1 METGKHEKMETF
13 KAGGL
18 NYIGID
24 NGCSGS
30 VGIIHASGSVTY
42 DPTPTVRVLNYT
54 KSKQFLRRI
63 DGAILKLML
72 EPVKDDCFCMI
83 ERPLV
88 NPGRWKATMS
98 AMRAM
103 EATLIVLEILN
114 IPYQF
119 IDSKEWQRVLLPSGL
134 EKEELKIASK
144 DVAKRL
150 FPKVKL
156 EGFSD
161 GDGLL
166 ISEFCRRTK
175 NGGLK

>member
-1 METGKHEKMETF
+1 M
-13 KAGGL
+13 

-24 NGCSGS
+24 NGVSGS
-30 VGIIHASGSVTY
+30 IGIITDKYVSY
-42 DPTPTVRVLNYT
+42 DAIPTLRVLNYT

-63 DGAILKLML
+63 DGAMLKCML
-72 EPVKDDCFCMI
+72 ELYAKDCFCMI
-83 ERPLV
+83 ERPMV

-103 EATLIVLEILN
+103 EATLIVMEILN

-134 EKEELKIASK
+134 QKEELKIASK

-150 FPKVKL
+150 FPNVKL
-156 EGFSD
+156 DGFGD

-175 NGGLK
+175 K

>member
-1 METGKHEKMETF
+1 M
-13 KAGGL
+13 

-24 NGCSGS
+24 NGVSGS
-30 VGIIHASGSVTY
+30 IGIIRANGYATY
-42 DPTPTVRVLNYT
+42 DPAPTNRVLNYT
-54 KSKQFLRRI
+54 KAKQFLRRI

-72 EPVKDDCFCMI
+72 EPFKNDCFCMI
-83 ERPLV
+83 ERPLT
-88 NPGRWKATMS
+88 NPGRYKATIS
-98 AMRAM
+98 GMRAM
-103 EATLIVLEILN
+103 EATLIVMEILN

-134 EKEELKIASK
+134 QKEELKIASK

-150 FPKVKL
+150 FPNVKL
-156 EGFSD
+156 DGFGD

-175 NGGLK
+175 K